1 MAGSR
6 TGALMN
12 YPCLFCPSDNFE
24 HHFNRSKKIE
34 NEKAKRTPSS
44 VAGSSGVRTG
54 ALMNYPFLFCPSD
67 NFEHRFN
74 RSKKIENKMAQCT
87 SSVAGS
93 RTALTVR
100 RQARCFRLSP
110 TTRHWLQHN
119 HQNQSKK
126 ENVEGRVSIHKY
138 SNECFLF
145 SRKYLQTFIF
155 AFHQIACKNI
165 PTNQESS

>member
-24 HHFNRSKKIE
+24 H
-34 NEKAKRTPSS
+34 
-44 VAGSSGVRTG
+44 
-54 ALMNYPFLFCPSD
+54 
-67 NFEHRFN
+67 RFN
-74 RSKKIENKMAQCT
+74 RSKKIENKMAKCT

-145 SRKYLQTFIF
+145 CAKIF
-155 AFHQIACKNI
+155 ANI
-165 PTNQESS
+165 YFRFSPNSLQKYTNQPRKFLKVKFKIFYICCNTTTQVSL